1 MENQA
6 FDRWVVSIYD
16 GEAVAPPAG
25 LEAAVFARLD
35 AEGAS
40 GRQGHRALR
49 RWGMAGLVCFA
60 VAWGGWWWAGSQ
72 EEKATE
78 GPGRAVGASAEAEAP
93 AAAEV
98 RNEISGVEAVA
109 PHPTAGAVER
119 EGSGDRGQ
127 RANPR
132 PIERGLPDAETGP
145 VAPCEPVVPLEVVP
159 FARAEGGKGLVYPSN
174 DNQVIPLPATI
185 TIRQ

>member
-6 FDRWVVSIYD
+6 FDRWVASIYD

-49 RWGMAGLVCFA
+49 RWGMAGLVCFS

-72 EEKATE
+72 EEGAAE
-78 GPGRAVGASAEAEAP
+78 VPGRAVGASAEAEAP
-93 AAAEV
+93 AAVEV

-119 EGSGDRGQ
+119 EGLGDRGQ

-132 PIERGLPDAETGP
+132 PIERGVPDAETGP

-174 DNQVIPLPATI
+174 DNQVIALPATI

>member
-6 FDRWVVSIYD
+6 FDRWVASIYD

-40 GRQGHRALR
+40 GSQGRALR

-60 VAWGGWWWAGSQ
+60 VAWGGWWWAGSRD
-72 EEKATE
+72 EGATE
-78 GPGRAVGASAEAEAP
+78 GQGRSVGASAEAEAP
-93 AAAEV
+93 VAAEV

-109 PHPTAGAVER
+109 PHQTAGAVER

-174 DNQVIPLPATI
+174 DNQVIALPATI